1 MSFLIQTMQKEK
13 IWNELLVVCGG
24 VLLLF
29 AASQIQIPLEPVP
42 INLQT
47 VAVMLI
53 GLTYTPRRALESHL
67 LWLSLAAVG
76 CPVLTGFVGGLSRF
90 TGTTAGYLFGF
101 VVAAY
106 LMASLKQR
114 FSLNSFFSDIYL
126 TLFGT
131 MIVFTLGV
139 SWLAHLI
146 GFSNAIAHGLLP
158 FILPGI
164 IKAGLLCTAL
174 QIVRSTRKS

>member
-1 MSFLIQTMQKEK
+1 MKALALIQTKEK
-13 IWNELLVVCGG
+13 IWNELLIVCGG
-24 VLLLF
+24 ALLLF

-67 LWLSLAAVG
+67 LWLGLAAVG
-76 CPVLTGFVGGLSRF
+76 CPVLTGFVGGFTRF

-101 VVAAY
+101 VIAAY
-106 LMASLKQR
+106 IMASLKQK
-114 FSLNSFFSDIYL
+114 FSLNSFFSDVYL
-126 TLFGT
+126 TVFGT
-131 MIVFTLGV
+131 LIVFTFGV

-146 GFSNAIAHGLLP
+146 GFSNAIVHGLLP

-164 IKAGLLCTAL
+164 VKAGLLCTTL
-174 QIVRSTRKS
+174 QIVRSTRIR